1 MVSRLFCFLCFTS
14 PVSLTSFYTEDEP
27 RRHTPRSSISFII
40 SSCVR
45 FCVISSYYLIADHHD
60 VCLITDRLFEMEA
73 TLIKV
78 LHCQLTA
85 LHVILFNAFIHSI
98 QFFTLNRFKIK
109 MCHSKYVMEIWP
121 QSKFGLLSSQL
132 RNQNVLQLIDMN
144 NNRATLSNQ

>member
-78 LHCQLTA
+78 LHWFLMA
-85 LHVILFNAFIHSI
+85 LHVILINTLLPHSYKDILNLIKLPFKPHPYQDILNLITPPLKTTPIPRTPLLKTGFPALESICIH
-98 QFFTLNRFKIK
+98 
-109 MCHSKYVMEIWP
+109 E
-121 QSKFGLLSSQL
+121 
-132 RNQNVLQLIDMN
+132 
-144 NNRATLSNQ
+144 